1 MGECCSNSN
10 YPVEKKI
17 FESFEK
23 IEKNKIDNLN
33 IITYDENC
41 KNIFEKFQNIFN
53 KLGQFQLLR
62 VNFINEL
69 KKQITNIK
77 EPGTNNYKNN
87 NIKEHNDYGNSYYFY
102 QMNKNNNMN
111 NFDETKKILYYIII
125 MTLLL
130 KQYLKRK
137 LISNEL
143 EISLLELSVIIIN
156 KKYSN
161 KDLKLILFY
170 LSKMFEILFINIH
183 NIQNFI
189 NLKEYL
195 TKIYTITENI
205 NLLTKE
211 EKYLFIKTHMIS
223 LGEWFH
229 NDYKTILIE
238 NSFRFLLLKYYV
250 YLFVQNYEFILENY
264 SKYENNITQKEQNNI
279 IYIED
284 YYNENDLIQQD
295 NDDIALKK
303 KEEDLYKISYSM
315 HYFFIICTEDI
326 FTGKNI
332 FYEFGNILNNE
343 IISNNLQND
352 INLIKF
358 KKSIFHIVFQ
368 NLLTIDYST
377 TLLFSFLDYIIEYQK
392 LGISNSDTYYRM
404 IMNLYGRFN
413 NNRIFLDKYS
423 NFVCRI
429 FITEIENSQKEKMI
443 IDQLYRYIN
452 DLNDKNNYNSLDEVN
467 MKIKNQE
474 NIYFFINLFKNIS
487 FYYNKQN
494 NNRIINDI
502 LIYLNNLAC
511 IIRKDYQKKTINI
524 NKYNNKYLYEN
535 INIILKNFNRNQN
548 DFSFYSNEDIQFALS
563 KFLSSYILM
572 INDLCQINYKD
583 ILSDFDISIINIIS
597 ILEIKII
604 KYNKIKTMKKI
615 KELLNLL
622 IKHLNSKQINDQ
634 EEIKNSLKNNLRLIK
649 NQAYIVNT
657 SQINI
662 QFTTFQLKVI
672 YIIIIIILINL
683 NKNNSETQMLL
694 LKHNKILLKIKQFNK
709 VIGSCFLNLSD
720 KNNINIENMNNL
732 LQGQIYAITYISFAR
747 VIEIFQKELFNDDSI
762 NDNEN
767 INHNEQINFRSR
779 TLYQNDKNG
788 EMKINIDTKNNYYYN
803 TKTHLLTNSNLIND
817 SFSKYSFDTF
827 SHKKINSGYTA
838 NYNNNNDMFSEK
850 IKMPKR
856 DSFNHNQKINTNNL
870 NVGGDDIISNKS
882 SLRNFEIKI

>member
-17 FESFEK
+17 FGSFEK

-87 NIKEHNDYGNSYYFY
+87 NIIEHNDYGNSYYFY

-264 SKYENNITQKEQNNI
+264 SKYENNITQKEQNNN

-511 IIRKDYQKKTINI
+511 IIRKDYQKKTIQWQPRLGNG
-524 NKYNNKYLYEN
+524 
-535 INIILKNFNRNQN
+535 
-548 DFSFYSNEDIQFALS
+548 
-563 KFLSSYILM
+563 
-572 INDLCQINYKD
+572 
-583 ILSDFDISIINIIS
+583 
-597 ILEIKII
+597 
-604 KYNKIKTMKKI
+604 
-615 KELLNLL
+615 
-622 IKHLNSKQINDQ
+622 
-634 EEIKNSLKNNLRLIK
+634 LR
-649 NQAYIVNT
+649 
-657 SQINI
+657 
-662 QFTTFQLKVI
+662 
-672 YIIIIIILINL
+672 
-683 NKNNSETQMLL
+683 
-694 LKHNKILLKIKQFNK
+694 
-709 VIGSCFLNLSD
+709 
-720 KNNINIENMNNL
+720 
-732 LQGQIYAITYISFAR
+732 TYPYDA
-747 VIEIFQKELFNDDSI
+747 
-762 NDNEN
+762 
-767 INHNEQINFRSR
+767 
-779 TLYQNDKNG
+779 
-788 EMKINIDTKNNYYYN
+788 
-803 TKTHLLTNSNLIND
+803 
-817 SFSKYSFDTF
+817 
-827 SHKKINSGYTA
+827 
-838 NYNNNNDMFSEK
+838 
-850 IKMPKR
+850 
-856 DSFNHNQKINTNNL
+856 
-870 NVGGDDIISNKS
+870 
-882 SLRNFEIKI
+882 